1 MGAGNSS
8 GGGGGRESQSVNQ
21 YSQAAKQREEKA
33 RQRELAAVKGGRS
46 VVEKEREEF
55 REAGAKKIAEG
66 INTPSLLLNV
76 GTRVLSKP
84 LQAGSRYTRDY
95 FKSEVLG
102 KGAYKGTDVTS
113 FESMSRAAQE
123 NLYSDY
129 IGGRTSGR
137 TDAYGNPIS
146 QGGNGGG
153 AITSSGQVV
162 QAPKVDVAPTTAE
175 VSQSS
180 ATDAEESLITRK
192 RKNLAKGR
200 SITIATSPTG
210 ATGGLTLG
218 KPSLLGRA

>member
-1 MGAGNSS
+1 MGSNSGSNS
-8 GGGGGRESQSVNQ
+8 GGGNSYNNAQKARKASVPGTKIGFQGTYKSDINPNDDT
-21 YSQAAKQREEKA
+21 AAKTSLFENQGATNIQNLKTPPSVSI
-33 RQRELAAVKGGRS
+33 LKGPLKKGS
-46 VVEKEREEF
+46 VVNRKNF
-55 REAGAKKIAEG
+55 RE
-66 INTPSLLLNV
+66 N
-76 GTRVLSKP
+76 
-84 LQAGSRYTRDY
+84 
-95 FKSEVLG
+95 VLG
-102 KGAYKGTDVTS
+102 KGAYKGTTQTEFDA
-113 FESMSRAAQE
+113 MSRAAQE
-123 NLYSDY
+123 SLYSGY
-129 IGGRTSGR
+129 MAGRTSGK

>member
-8 GGGGGRESQSVNQ
+8 GGGSGRESQSVNQ
-21 YSQAAKQREEKA
+21 YSQAARQREQKA
-33 RQRELAAVKGGRS
+33 RERELAAVKGGRS

-113 FESMSRAAQE
+113 FESMSRSAQE
-123 NLYSDY
+123 SLYSDY

-137 TDAYGNPIS
+137 TDAYGREITR
-146 QGGNGGG
+146 GGDGGG
-153 AITSSGQVV
+153 AIGTSGQVV
-162 QAPKVDVAPTTAE
+162 QAPTVTAPTTAE

-180 ATDAEESLITRK
+180 AADAQESLVLRK
-192 RKNLAKGR
+192 RKTLARGR
-200 SITIATSPTG
+200 SPTIMTGVTG
-210 ATGGLTLG
+210 ATGSLTLG
-218 KPSLLGRA
+218 KPSLLGR